1 MSWGGEESTMKES
14 VVGACFK
21 DVWNSF
27 YVFADTSTANKGEG
41 EGSGQYLPHPQLNAT
56 QKVSL

>member
-1 MSWGGEESTMKES
+1 MKES